1 MAVYDKELEKQYK
14 QAIMVELNFATK
26 EEAVEKAVELAAKD
40 IVSVWECEG
49 KFFVLP
55 FGKWIDAERLDYK
68 QVVEAWEI
76 RDEMK

>member
-1 MAVYDKELEKQYK
+1 MAVHDKDLEKQYK
-14 QAIMVELNFATK
+14 QAIMAELNFATK
-26 EEAVEKAVELAAKD
+26 EEAVELAAKD
-40 IVSVWECEG
+40 VVSVWECEG